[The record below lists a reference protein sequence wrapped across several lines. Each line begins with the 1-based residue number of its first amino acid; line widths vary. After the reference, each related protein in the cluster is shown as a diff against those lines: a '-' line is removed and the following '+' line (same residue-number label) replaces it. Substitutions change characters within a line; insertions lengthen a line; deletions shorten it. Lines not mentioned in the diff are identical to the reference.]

1 MSQTV
6 RTPKGTELPLIQLK
20 GKSYLMVGYRLQWF
34 NEVVDSFTIDT
45 NYLKLENDY
54 AVVQA
59 KVTVLDKEGKVVKS
73 ASATKK
79 ETQKDFP
86 DFAEKAETSAVGRAL
101 AMLGY
106 GTQFALADLDEGT
119 RLADSPV
126 ENLFKKNEAAP
137 SAPTTTTTTATGF
150 KKSTFKRKEA
160 TPGPVVQ
167 QQSNGSAPQ
176 VKPNDVWE

>member
-6 RTPKGTELPLIQLK
+6 RTPKGTELPLISLK
-20 GKSYLMVGYRLQWF
+20 GKSYLMVGYRLQWLV
-34 NEVVDSFTIDT
+34 ETVDNFVIETQ
-45 NYLKLENDY
+45 YLKLEDTY

-59 KVTVLDKEGKVVKS
+59 KVTIYNKDGQVVKS

-86 DFAEKAETSAVGRAL
+86 DFVEKAETSAVGRAL

-106 GTQFALADLDEGT
+106 GTQFALADLDEGQ

-126 ENLFKKNEAAP
+126 ENVFKKPEATPIVTTASESKVTTLKK
-137 SAPTTTTTTATGF
+137 SAFKRKEETPTTTTTGKDF
-150 KKSTFKRKEA
+150 
-160 TPGPVVQ
+160 
-167 QQSNGSAPQ
+167 
-176 VKPNDVWE
+176 